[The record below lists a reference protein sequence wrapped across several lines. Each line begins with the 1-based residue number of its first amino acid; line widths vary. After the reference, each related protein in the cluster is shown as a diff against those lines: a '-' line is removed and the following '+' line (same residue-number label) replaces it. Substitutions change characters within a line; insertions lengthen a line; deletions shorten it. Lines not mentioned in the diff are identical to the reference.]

1 MLQDHQ
7 VYTLRV
13 IDPNYKELS
22 DTDKSKLAEKYSKS
36 ISFKH
41 VKVHYKNGA
50 YIITGNSEVYYATLA
65 LGLPIVN
72 VVIDNDL
79 NDVKKSII
87 TRLQKEVLNPMMSA
101 FLYAE
106 LIEIAEMKQSVIAK
120 TTGKTQGAISNKL
133 RLLKLPHYVQE
144 KLLVGEI
151 KERHGR
157 ALLQLS
163 KLDDFEMTA
172 SKLAYKIIKEN
183 LKVVEVEDFVDKLLG
198 KKQKIRDALYI
209 TPINN
214 RTELKNPANG
224 MIIDKMNLEVEK
236 TTNEIARLFP
246 LLDIELVQGVDSE
259 DYVFVLKLKGI
270 NNG

>member
-1 MLQDHQ
+1 MLKDHQ

-13 IDPNYKELS
+13 IDPEYKEQN
-22 DTDKSKLAEKYSKS
+22 DVEKNKLAEKYAKS
-36 ISFKH
+36 ISFKY
-41 VKVHYKNGA
+41 VNVNYKNGA
-50 YIITGNSEVYYATLA
+50 YIITGNSDVYYASLA
-65 LGLPIVN
+65 LGLPTIN
-72 VVIDNDL
+72 VVIENDL
-79 NDVKKSII
+79 KEIETSII

-106 LIEIAEMKQSVIAK
+106 LIEIAEMKQSHIAK
-120 TTGKTQGAISNKL
+120 HTGKTQGAISNKL

-144 KLLVGEI
+144 KILVGEI

-157 ALLQLS
+157 ALLQLA
-163 KLDDFEMTA
+163 KHDDFEMTA
-172 SKLAYKIIKEN
+172 SKLAFKIVKEN
-183 LKVVEVEDFVDKLLG
+183 LKVVEVEDFIDKLLG

-209 TPINN
+209 TPIKD